1 MTKLVTHQFAIPLRS
16 WIARFVP
23 RLFFTPHHILKKPG
37 KSDRIIFDAAR
48 RYTPLLTPVNR
59 MTSTPRGVELR
70 CEYGSVLEK
79 LLVRIWNLRISYP
92 NEDIILHAND
102 VKSCLRQ
109 LKHHPDAM
117 GAFSYIIADTLFLS
131 CGPTMGADFSPGTW
145 EVPRRMV
152 EQLATA
158 LFQDK
163 SLIAKHR
170 KHLDKL
176 HWDKSLGREAKITQA
191 HMSQEYKGVFNG
203 EGKPE
208 NTPHSLFVDDDVYA
222 EVF

>member
-1 MTKLVTHQFAIPLRS
+1 MTKLVTHQFVIPLRS

-23 RLFFTPHHILKKPG
+23 HIFFTPHHILKKPG

-48 RYTPLLTPVNR
+48 RYTPVSTPVNC

-79 LLVRIWNLRISYP
+79 LLIRIWNLRISYP

-102 VKSCLRQ
+102 VKSCFRQ
-109 LKHHPDAM
+109 LKHHPDTM
-117 GAFSYIIADTLFLS
+117 GAFSYVIADTLFLS
-131 CGPTMGADFSPGTW
+131 CGLTMGADFSPGTW

-158 LFQDK
+158 LLFGR
-163 SLIAKHR
+163 SCSCHHSSRAVCAR
-170 KHLDKL
+170 G
-176 HWDKSLGREAKITQA
+176 SRTSPYLG
-191 HMSQEYKGVFNG
+191 
-203 EGKPE
+203 
-208 NTPHSLFVDDDVYA
+208 
-222 EVF
+222 